1 MQKINNN
8 ISEQIVSFEV
18 AKLAYEKGFNNP
30 NKGTYVPMYNIDGE
44 LVKEKLGYNVE
55 LPNIFDKGFI
65 IAPTQNLLID
75 WIRINF
81 NVHIECIMDI
91 PTEGPQDGCY
101 TYVTL
106 MKTDQNYEVK
116 YFPTLERQPTP
127 EKAKE
132 IALKHFLTN
141 LI

>member
-1 MQKINNN
+1 MKQINNN
-8 ISEQIVSFEV
+8 ITEKLVSFEV

-30 NKGTYVPMYNIDGE
+30 NKGYYVPMYNIDGE
-44 LVKEKLGYNVE
+44 LFNEKLGYNKE
-55 LPNIFDKGFI
+55 LPEPFEFGFI

-81 NVHIECIMDI
+81 SVHIECIMDI
-91 PTEGPQDGCY
+91 PQEGPHDGCY
-101 TYVTL
+101 TYVAV
-106 MKTDQNYEVK
+106 MKTDEAYKIK
-116 YFPTLERQPTP
+116 YFPMLERQPTP